1 MHSGTFPQDIGF
13 YVIDVYLRCYLMCY
27 TSVPGSMAPI
37 SIVRFQVLSGFVDPV
52 WVAAVNISK

>member
-13 YVIDVYLRCYLMCY
+13 YVIDVYLRFYLMCY
-27 TSVPGSMAPI
+27 TSFPGSMAPI

-52 WVAAVNISK
+52 WVAAVNI